1 MTNRIVSALAWSTA
15 LCLAVAACNRSAGPP
30 PKPFDGSPSDA
41 EVALRALGDGVFEVT
56 RFAVEGGE
64 YKELDDHVRFGISLY
79 DMRYAAD
86 LRLTRPLALE
96 PRDDLVER
104 HRRAGSPVE
113 ELERDL
119 ALVRLL
125 GPGEHAAGM
134 TKTVEGSAV
143 FEETEAG
150 WRLAT
155 VDRRWRLVSE

>member
-1 MTNRIVSALAWSTA
+1 VTNRIGSVLAMLTA

-30 PKPFDGSPSDA
+30 PKPFDGSPGEA
-41 EVALRALGDGVFEVT
+41 EAALQTLGDGVFEVA
-56 RFAVEGGE
+56 RFDVAGGE
-64 YKELDDHVRFGISLY
+64 YKQLDDHVRFGISLY
-79 DMRYAAD
+79 DMRFAAD
-86 LRLTRPLALE
+86 LRLMRPLALE
-96 PRDDLVER
+96 PRDELVER
-104 HRRAGSPVE
+104 HRRAGSPVA

-125 GPGEHAAGM
+125 GPGEHVAGT

-143 FEETEAG
+143 FEETETG